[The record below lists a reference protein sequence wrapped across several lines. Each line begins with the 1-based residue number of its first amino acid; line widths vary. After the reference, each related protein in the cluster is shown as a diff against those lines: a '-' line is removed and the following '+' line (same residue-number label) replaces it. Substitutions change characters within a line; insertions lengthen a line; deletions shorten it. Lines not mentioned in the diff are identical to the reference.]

1 MKILMVTMAME
12 IGGAE
17 THILELSR
25 ELIRRGHSVSLAS
38 FGGVYADE
46 LEKYGVR
53 NITLPL
59 HTKHPSSVIESYMG
73 LKKLL
78 REENFDIVH
87 AHARIPSFIVGLLN
101 DSLTNE
107 GIKFRF
113 VTTAHLNFSVNPLW
127 RRISRWGERVMAVSD
142 DIADYLVK
150 EYGYPRERIYTTI
163 NGIDTEKFSPDV
175 DFSPV
180 LEKHGLQKPNRRI
193 VYMSRLDSDRAEP
206 AYRLL
211 DIAPKIGERYP
222 DAEIIIVGG
231 GSKFDELNG
240 IAGRINESV
249 GRNLVTMTGAVSN
262 TNEYCA
268 AADVFIGVSRS
279 ALEAMSVGKAVI
291 IAGGQGALGIFDDSK
306 VNAAVDTNFCC
317 RGYEMESAAK
327 LFEEICTLLDDGKMS
342 EMLGDFNREFIL
354 KNYTASRMV
363 DDYLEMYEDTLA
375 SPVCFKGKPDV
386 VVSGYYGFGNL
397 GDESLL
403 DTIAASAAEEI
414 PGIKIAALTRHPK
427 TDSRRTGL
435 KCVSRFNFPMVVRE
449 LSRTKVLIS
458 GGGSLLQDKT
468 SKRSLRYYAG
478 VMRTAEMLGKKVYVY
493 ANGIGPI
500 LHEPNKKRA
509 AKAVTAAD
517 VVSVRDDGS
526 KEELV
531 SLGVPADKIEV
542 SADPAFLMSDKISA
556 KAERNAKR
564 RLSELVSRG
573 GEPRINETPEFF
585 AISVRLMDV
594 SSTDC
599 TQLTPRDEE
608 ILLEVEKSAAYI
620 AKNHKMTPL
629 IIPMQESRDTAIS
642 EKLREML
649 RSDDVEAKIY
659 TPSSAGELICV
670 LRRASLLIGMRLHAI
685 IFASSAGVPVI
696 GLSYDPKVTSFMR
709 ELGQKYTIDLSGD
722 GISEF
727 LERYADEIIENRDR
741 ITGEIAEVASSL
753 KQKARGD
760 VERLRELL

>member
-46 LEKYGVR
+46 LEKYGVC

-78 REENFDIVH
+78 REEKFDIVH

-101 DSLTNE
+101 DSLTDDGYRRN

-150 EYGYPRERIYTTI
+150 EYGCPRERIYTTI

-180 LEKHGLQKPNRRI
+180 LEKHGLQKSNRRI
-193 VYMSRLDSDRAEP
+193 VYMSRLDPDRAEP

-231 GSKFDELNG
+231 GANFDELNG

-291 IAGGQGALGIFDDSK
+291 IAGGQGALGIFDESK
-306 VNAAVDTNFCC
+306 VEAAVDTNFCC

-327 LFEEICTLLDDGKMS
+327 LFEEICTLLDDGKMR
-342 EMLGDFNREFIL
+342 EELGDFNREFIL

-363 DDYLEMYEDTLA
+363 DDYLAMYEDTLA

-403 DTIAASAAEEI
+403 DTIAVSAAAEI
-414 PGIKIAALTRHPK
+414 SGIKIAALTRHPK

-435 KCVSRFNFPMVVRE
+435 KCVSRFNLPMVFRE

-458 GGGSLLQDKT
+458 GGGSLLQDRT

-478 VMRTAEMLGKKVYVY
+478 VMRAAEMLGKKVYVY

-500 LHEPNKKRA
+500 LHESNKRRA

-564 RLSELVSRG
+564 KLGELCENSEMA
-573 GEPRINETPEFF
+573 EFF

-599 TQLTPRDEE
+599 THLTPRDEE
-608 ILLEVEKSAAYI
+608 ILREVEKSAAYI
-620 AKNHKMTPL
+620 AKKHKMTPI

-642 EKLREML
+642 EKLTEML

-670 LRRASLLIGMRLHAI
+670 LRRASVLIGMRLHAI

-709 ELGQKYTIDLSGD
+709 ELGQKYTIDLSGA
-722 GISEF
+722 GISEY

-741 ITGEIAEVASSL
+741 IAGEIAEVASSL
-753 KQKARGD
+753 KQKARKD

>member
-25 ELIRRGHSVSLAS
+25 ELIRRGHSVTLAS

-46 LEKYGVR
+46 LEKCGVR

-59 HTKHPSSVIESYMG
+59 HTKHPARVIESYAG

-78 REENFDIVH
+78 RDEKFDIVH

-101 DSLTNE
+101 DSLTEN
-107 GIKFRF
+107 GVKFRF

-150 EYGYPRERIYTTI
+150 EYGCPRERIYTTI

-180 LEKHGLQKPNRRI
+180 LEKHDLKKSNRRI
-193 VYMSRLDSDRAEP
+193 VYMSRLDPDRAEP

-211 DIAPKIGERYP
+211 DIAPQIGERYP

-231 GSKFDELNG
+231 GGNFDELNA
-240 IAGRINESV
+240 IAGRINESS

-291 IAGGQGALGIFDDSK
+291 IAGGQGALGIFDESK
-306 VNAAVDTNFCC
+306 VDAAVDTNFCC
-317 RGYEMESAAK
+317 RGYEPSSAPK
-327 LFEEICTLLDDGKMS
+327 LFEDICTLLDDGGMRK
-342 EMLGDFNREFIL
+342 ECGRFNREFVL
-354 KNYTASRMV
+354 KNYTASRMA
-363 DDYLEMYEDTLA
+363 DDYLAMYEDTLA
-375 SPVCFKGKPDV
+375 SPVCFRGKPDV

-403 DTIAASAAEEI
+403 DTIASSAAEEI

-427 TDSRRTGL
+427 ADGRRTGL
-435 KCVSRFNFPMVVRE
+435 KCVSRFNFPAVFSE

-478 VMRTAEMLGKKVYVY
+478 VMRAAELLGKKVYVY

-526 KEELV
+526 KAELV

-542 SADPAFLMSDKISA
+542 SADPAFLIADKISEKVERSA
-556 KAERNAKR
+556 KKRLAHLLGAET
-564 RLSELVSRG
+564 S
-573 GEPRINETPEFF
+573 EFF
-585 AISVRLMDV
+585 AVSVRLMDV
-594 SSTDC
+594 SSADC
-599 TQLTPRDEE
+599 THLTPRDEE
-608 ILLEVEKSAAYI
+608 ILREVEKSAVYI
-620 AKNHKMTPL
+620 AKKHKMTPV

-642 EKLREML
+642 EKLSEML
-649 RSDDVEAKIY
+649 CGDGVSAKIY

-670 LRRASLLIGMRLHAI
+670 LRRASVLIGMRLHAI

-709 ELGQKYTIDLSGD
+709 ELGQKYTIDLSGE
-722 GISEF
+722 GISGY
-727 LERYADEIIENRDR
+727 LDSYADEIIENRAK
-741 ITGEIAEVASSL
+741 IAGEIAEVASSL
-753 KQKARGD
+753 KQKALKD
-760 VERLRELL
+760 VKRLRELL